1 MSSLPFTGERFTPE
15 CVREMLYEHYARYA
29 MALNFVRGKRV
40 LDAACG
46 EGYGSALLAQAAQS
60 VFGLD
65 IAPDAVAHA
74 TARYDLENL
83 RFAQADVTAL
93 AHNPILAP
101 ASIDV
106 AVSFETLEHVHAQD
120 AMLAGMKQ
128 ALTADGVLLVSCPD
142 KHTYSELTGYQNEFH
157 VKELY
162 RHELEK
168 LLQAHFK
175 HVRLFGQKL
184 LFQSAIWDV
193 SSSGNPL
200 LVNTATQTETETA
213 SGLHY
218 APIYYIAVCSDDPAP
233 VQAAAN
239 KLYLFGDQAETIYR
253 HYNDEIRK
261 GIELGTLFMKLREQG
276 ILK

>member
-1 MSSLPFTGERFTPE
+1 MTTLPFTGERFTPE

-40 LDAACG
+40 IDAACG

-60 VFGLD
+60 VLGLD
-65 IAPDAVAHA
+65 IAADAIAHA
-74 TARYDLENL
+74 KARYALNNL

-93 AHNPILAP
+93 QLPE
-101 ASIDV
+101 ASVDV

-120 AMLAGMKQ
+120 AMLAGIKR
-128 ALTADGVLLVSCPD
+128 ALTANGVLLVSCPD
-142 KHTYSELTGYQNEFH
+142 KYTYSDLPGYQNEFH

-162 RHELEK
+162 RHELEQ

-193 SSSGNPL
+193 SSNAAPNQ
-200 LVNTATQTETETA
+200 VDAATQTPTQTDA
-213 SGLHY
+213 GLQY
-218 APIYYIAVCSDDPAP
+218 APIYYVAVCSDDPEP
-233 VQAAAN
+233 VQAAAG
-239 KLYLFGDQAETIYR
+239 KLFLFGDQAETIYR

-261 GIELGTLFMKLREQG
+261 GIELGTLVMRLREQG